1 MNRKSTH
8 CLTLRLD
15 PQLDELVTE
24 AAYDHRASKS
34 DWIRMAIRQR
44 LRLDFAEPQNQHP
57 SVGNRV
63 QERIK

>member
-1 MNRKSTH
+1 MDRNSTH

-15 PQLDELVTE
+15 AQLDELVTE

-44 LRLDFAEPQNQHP
+44 LRLDFAQLHDQHP
-57 SVGNRV
+57 QSPNRM
-63 QERIK
+63 